1 MSASTP
7 DLPALRAEI
16 ERLKR
21 WKAEATSLFDG
32 LQDLGRA
39 LGLPLG
45 TLITG
50 PSAVDTARSLRA
62 ERDALAARL
71 AAQPV
76 APAPDRDAL
85 AEALRDVFRGDEY
98 EENAAAAA
106 GEGEWSWFAWLA
118 ATAGV
123 DAVLDALAA
132 RPAPS
137 GDADLAAR
145 VQADVWVA
153 ISDGTIEC
161 VAESREAAT
170 AALNTRLARIGGTSH
185 DDGWHQPQPSDD
197 QDDTWWRR
205 WYHDPHI
212 VVGSQTRSQEVR
224 RMPLVRALLA
234 DQPAATPEGTE
245 SDR

>member
-1 MSASTP
+1 MTAPAP
-7 DLPALRAEI
+7 DLPAVTLTDE
-16 ERLKR
+16 ERGLIAGTIDSCTV
-21 WKAEATSLFDG
+21 WETVEAVEET
-32 LQDLGRA
+32 
-39 LGLPLG
+39 
-45 TLITG
+45 
-50 PSAVDTARSLRA
+50 V
-62 ERDALAARL
+62 ERIVAARL

-145 VQADVWVA
+145 VQELADEWDA
-153 ISDGTIEC
+153 PYDIGAFSTPDAYE
-161 VAESREAAT
+161 EAVRDC
-170 AALNTRLARIGGTSH
+170 AARL
-185 DDGWHQPQPSDD
+185 
-197 QDDTWWRR
+197 
-205 WYHDPHI
+205 
-212 VVGSQTRSQEVR
+212 
-224 RMPLVRALLA
+224 RALLA
-234 DQPAATPEGTE
+234 DQPAATPEGGA
-245 SDR
+245 SDG